1 MDSSLQEHKSKSKS
15 KKDKKKSRKR
25 KTTFWDFLIKLL
37 FVSFI
42 IYTIQAC
49 PNDMNHE
56 SSVCYGLS
64 KYREL
69 ILDRYVFPAFHRVL
83 THPSLTP
90 HLERVK
96 PHINTAISIG
106 KPIVQRTQNE
116 WNGRV
121 VPQWNKRVVPQWHK
135 RVVPQWN
142 KHVVPQLVFV
152 DQKIE
157 PYRTRVSVEYDRY
170 SSRIVP
176 HVKLAIYSLQRWQR
190 QAQPYIILAAT
201 KTHDSYETAKPY
213 AIPVWNRIKAALK
226 QLLLFA
232 REQRV
237 LYVDPHVAT
246 IWEKV
251 KELSSR
257 KPKGSMTQNEPAAP
271 SPAVPVTRAEIPT
284 EDEVVSPT
292 TSKEADTVTAI
303 VTEWTEPASPIE
315 STVSSASSDRSQDFE
330 FRTSSSTA
338 TSLSEDVTQ
347 IPDITGPSLIIPE
360 PFPTTHEGGGLADYQ

>member
-1 MDSSLQEHKSKSKS
+1 M
-15 KKDKKKSRKR
+15 
-25 KTTFWDFLIKLL
+25 
-37 FVSFI
+37 
-42 IYTIQAC
+42 
-49 PNDMNHE
+49 
-56 SSVCYGLS
+56 
-64 KYREL
+64 
-69 ILDRYVFPAFHRVL
+69 
-83 THPSLTP
+83 
-90 HLERVK
+90 
-96 PHINTAISIG
+96 
-106 KPIVQRTQNE
+106 
-116 WNGRV
+116 
-121 VPQWNKRVVPQWHK
+121 
-135 RVVPQWN
+135 
-142 KHVVPQLVFV
+142 
-152 DQKIE
+152 
-157 PYRTRVSVEYDRY
+157 
-170 SSRIVP
+170 
-176 HVKLAIYSLQRWQR
+176 
-190 QAQPYIILAAT
+190 
-201 KTHDSYETAKPY
+201 
-213 AIPVWNRIKAALK
+213 
-226 QLLLFA
+226 
-232 REQRV
+232 

-360 PFPTTHEGGGLADYQ
+360 PFPTTHEGEVEDDLDLDEFARELGLDDSASAQAAETVVPPPVQTESEEEKADRLRKRLEETAAKRADIMSRCSNWESDLRELIKTSKKSLRKTLVAMRKAATVELKESKKVRGAIEELMAEAEKYLKGAAAYLKTLKKEGKTNTIKVNLWDKVIDKVDGKFNDRLKDTEGVLKMWHMHILDQEVQEVDICVCAIPLLLH